1 MPKFLSDGIFDGSS
15 TDLIVDGKIGI
26 GTASPADFLHIGSV
40 GGGSIRIETYE
51 TNAYAQMASAD
62 GNLSL
67 RSDPSN
73 AYSSSIID
81 FTIDN
86 NEKMRITSAGNVGIG
101 TTSPAVKLHVGSTST
116 SGTTTEEFRLQSG
129 TSSGNGGTAIANLVT
144 GNFGISGIYF
154 GNNTTY
160 SSQPAYLQYQ
170 RSSNVTTLKFD
181 VNFNI
186 DQGASGTRFNIN
198 SSGNV
203 GIGTTSPDA
212 KLTVFRSD
220 STYAVNLSDTESRA
234 GLSVK
239 SSGSFDSKLTIS
251 SGASSTQYIQAVNN
265 AATTGRDIVINP
277 YGGNVGIGIAS
288 PAHKL
293 HVVGTNN
300 DPIIR
305 AVRGNN
311 TAQYLDIRGYQI
323 LSQGNHLLLTAEDAK
338 EIRLGQ
344 ESNLQRMTI
353 ASSGNVGIGTT
364 SPAAKLEVEG
374 GDHLLQVS
382 TTAGGGNP
390 YISFNQAGTRRSFI
404 QHADNGDFLKLA
416 SEYGGISFFTGTGG
430 TETQKVT
437 ILSGGNVG
445 IGAATPVQKVH
456 IDGGSSTAYLHFSN
470 TDTGPTT
477 NDGADIGITN
487 EEDLIVWNREATNL
501 RFATSGAERMRIT
514 SAGKVGIGTTSPN
527 QKLTIKGTDQY
538 VATEHT
544 SYPWGG
550 TQTIGLKTGTDATAG
565 LLDFRRWVGSAAIHG
580 TALITQKNSDGG
592 YGLDFRVD
600 TQSSNTVATTS
611 RMFLSQSGE
620 VGIGTISPS
629 AKLHINQDNA
639 APGLK
644 VDGGSGGVALATF
657 ARDVGATGSS
667 ISINAQSNF
676 PQIQFANT
684 GNTFSIGG
692 DTSGNFKISDA
703 NAIGTNDR
711 ITIDNTGNV
720 GIGTTSPSQKL
731 SVAPDTDVSA
741 EIGKAHIG
749 QVGFNDYAGFS
760 HVDQN
765 TQQGYALI
773 QQADGSTYMNANTG
787 KNIRFRIANSDK
799 MILNSSGN
807 VGIGTTS
814 PAAKLDISDTADE
827 VDLTSST
834 NFAINTGGLINAKH
848 YKHVNL
854 EAPEMEWS
862 IGGSTDLNWKKLATI
877 VINDASYSGFGAEIE
892 ITDFSGNYGS
902 ATAEYGDVYRG
913 GLSIYHR
920 AGSGVTPEEG
930 IITIHNDMI
939 PYIRI
944 YKIAGSGNSSYQI
957 QVKSPGNYR
966 QINIKL
972 KGGIGNQVA
981 DIFSHANDTN
991 GSTSGGTAYTPDAY
1005 TSGNQFKTGFT
1016 TVTANRGN
1024 ILYRMGVANTAPS
1037 YPLDVTGDIRA
1048 TGAVI
1053 ENSDIRV
1060 KENIKTIDN
1069 AVNKVKALRGV
1080 EYNKIDSTEKS
1091 IGVIAQEIEEV
1102 IPQVVREGDQ
1112 GMKSVAYGNI
1122 TAVLINAIKEQQNQI
1137 ENLESRI
1144 QTLENQ

>member
-293 HVVGTNN
+293 HVVGNTKIEGVVIVNSANSSLYIGDSNTGQSSTSTGDRNVVIGPSAFRSNTSAKYNTAVGHAAMQDTTTGNYNSVLGNQALRDNIDGDFNVAVGNQTMAFTTNSS
-300 DPIIR
+300 
-305 AVRGNN
+305 NN
-311 TAQYLDIRGYQI
+311 TAVGYRALYQAQSDSNTAI
-323 LSQGNHLLLTAEDAK
+323 GQGAFNSLQSSTSSGGNTG
-338 EIRLGQ
+338 IGQ
-344 ESNLQRMTI
+344 EVLNKIT
-353 ASSGNVGIGTT
+353 SGRRNVGVGH
-364 SPAAKLEVEG
+364 AAGQKY
-374 GDHLLQVS
+374 
-382 TTAGGGNP
+382 GGGN
-390 YISFNQAGTRRSFI
+390 N
-404 QHADNGDFLKLA
+404 NV
-416 SEYGGISFFTGTGG
+416 
-430 TETQKVT
+430 VT
-437 ILSGGNVG
+437 ANDSVF
-445 IGAATPVQKVH
+445 IGADSDA
-456 IDGGSSTAYLHFSN
+456 GGDNQTNQIVIGYNAIGLGSN
-470 TDTGPTT
+470 TAVLGNNSIVTT
-477 NDGADIGITN
+477 QLKGN
-487 EEDLIVWNREATNL
+487 
-501 RFATSGAERMRIT
+501 
-514 SAGKVGIGTTSPN
+514 VGIGTTSPN

-565 LLDFRRWVGSAAIHG
+565 LLDFRRWVGTAAIHG

-657 ARDVGATGSS
+657 TRDVGATGSS

-703 NAIGTNDR
+703 NAIGSNDR
-711 ITIDNTGNV
+711 ITIDNT
-720 GIGTTSPSQKL
+720 
-731 SVAPDTDVSA
+731 
-741 EIGKAHIG
+741 
-749 QVGFNDYAGFS
+749 
-760 HVDQN
+760 
-765 TQQGYALI
+765 
-773 QQADGSTYMNANTG
+773 
-787 KNIRFRIANSDK
+787 
-799 MILNSSGN
+799 GN

-862 IGGSTDLNWKKLATI
+862 IGGDTDLNWKKLATI
-877 VINDASYSGFGAEIE
+877 VINDANYSGFGAEIE

-913 GLSIYHR
+913 GLSISHR

-981 DIFSHANDTN
+981 DIFSHANNTN

>member
-1 MPKFLSDGIFDGSS
+1 
-15 TDLIVDGKIGI
+15 
-26 GTASPADFLHIGSV
+26 
-40 GGGSIRIETYE
+40 
-51 TNAYAQMASAD
+51 
-62 GNLSL
+62 
-67 RSDPSN
+67 
-73 AYSSSIID
+73 
-81 FTIDN
+81 
-86 NEKMRITSAGNVGIG
+86 
-101 TTSPAVKLHVGSTST
+101 
-116 SGTTTEEFRLQSG
+116 
-129 TSSGNGGTAIANLVT
+129 
-144 GNFGISGIYF
+144 
-154 GNNTTY
+154 
-160 SSQPAYLQYQ
+160 
-170 RSSNVTTLKFD
+170 
-181 VNFNI
+181 
-186 DQGASGTRFNIN
+186 
-198 SSGNV
+198 
-203 GIGTTSPDA
+203 
-212 KLTVFRSD
+212 
-220 STYAVNLSDTESRA
+220 
-234 GLSVK
+234 
-239 SSGSFDSKLTIS
+239 
-251 SGASSTQYIQAVNN
+251 
-265 AATTGRDIVINP
+265 
-277 YGGNVGIGIAS
+277 
-288 PAHKL
+288 
-293 HVVGTNN
+293 
-300 DPIIR
+300 
-305 AVRGNN
+305 
-311 TAQYLDIRGYQI
+311 
-323 LSQGNHLLLTAEDAK
+323 
-338 EIRLGQ
+338 
-344 ESNLQRMTI
+344 
-353 ASSGNVGIGTT
+353 
-364 SPAAKLEVEG
+364 
-374 GDHLLQVS
+374 
-382 TTAGGGNP
+382 
-390 YISFNQAGTRRSFI
+390 
-404 QHADNGDFLKLA
+404 
-416 SEYGGISFFTGTGG
+416 
-430 TETQKVT
+430 
-437 ILSGGNVG
+437 
-445 IGAATPVQKVH
+445 
-456 IDGGSSTAYLHFSN
+456 
-470 TDTGPTT
+470 
-477 NDGADIGITN
+477 
-487 EEDLIVWNREATNL
+487 
-501 RFATSGAERMRIT
+501 
-514 SAGKVGIGTTSPN
+514 
-527 QKLTIKGTDQY
+527 
-538 VATEHT
+538 
-544 SYPWGG
+544 
-550 TQTIGLKTGTDATAG
+550 
-565 LLDFRRWVGSAAIHG
+565 
-580 TALITQKNSDGG
+580 
-592 YGLDFRVD
+592 
-600 TQSSNTVATTS
+600 
-611 RMFLSQSGE
+611 
-620 VGIGTISPS
+620 
-629 AKLHINQDNA
+629 
-639 APGLK
+639 
-644 VDGGSGGVALATF
+644 
-657 ARDVGATGSS
+657 
-667 ISINAQSNF
+667 
-676 PQIQFANT
+676 
-684 GNTFSIGG
+684 
-692 DTSGNFKISDA
+692 
-703 NAIGTNDR
+703 
-711 ITIDNTGNV
+711 
-720 GIGTTSPSQKL
+720 
-731 SVAPDTDVSA
+731 
-741 EIGKAHIG
+741 
-749 QVGFNDYAGFS
+749 
-760 HVDQN
+760 
-765 TQQGYALI
+765 
-773 QQADGSTYMNANTG
+773 MNANTG